1 MHIVRKIQKQL
12 GSGIEVVP
20 YQPANWYSEVGAQK
34 KLYQLEKKGL
44 PNFYNWRFVT
54 LTVDPL
60 KFKSEQSAYEH
71 IKTRMRY
78 FIRSLK
84 SFLNISELQ
93 YAWKLEFQENGM
105 PHWHMLINYKRPIC
119 VQTLTKLWSYGRVDI
134 KRCKD
139 KVFPYTF
146 KYATKSID
154 GLPTWFLEYKRPR
167 LFQSS
172 GIFPKSNDPDWSVSM
187 ENEEEAENNSSSP
200 ETLGKR
206 LSRYQSMV
214 QFKKSGKIF
223 QLFNAGC
230 EWVQS
235 FKTLIKFPHVEFVS
249 PFKLIVPHAIL
260 TALTH

>member
-1 MHIVRKIQKQL
+1 VRKVKNHL
-12 GSGIEVVP
+12 GSSIEVVP
-20 YQPANWYSEVGAQK
+20 YQPSNWYSEIGAQK

-84 SFLNISELQ
+84 VYLEINDLR

-105 PHWHMLINYKRPIC
+105 PHWHMLIDHKKPID
-119 VQTLTKLWSYGRVDI
+119 VKHLTKLWKYGRIDI

-139 KVFPYTF
+139 KAFPYTF
-146 KYATKSID
+146 KYCSKNIE
-154 GLPTWFLEYKRPR
+154 GLPSWFLEYKRPR

-172 GIFPKSNDPDWSVSM
+172 GIFPKSNDPDWSVS
-187 ENEEEAENNSSSP
+187 EEKGEGEETNPSP
-200 ETLGKR
+200 SETLGER
-206 LSRYQSMV
+206 LKRYQSMV

-223 QLFNAGC
+223 QLFHAGC
-230 EWVQS
+230 NWMQS
-235 FKTLIKFPHVEFVS
+235 FRMLIKFPHVEFINS
-249 PFKLIVPHAIL
+249 FKLIVPYEIL
-260 TALTH
+260 TSLTT